1 MRWWSLSGF
10 LEGYV
15 EGDIKEGGGGRM
27 FFWEFLGFWYGKGYI
42 EGKMGVGE
50 VGWGVFLGR

>member
-1 MRWWSLSGF
+1 MSGF

-15 EGDIKEGGGGRM
+15 EGDIKEGGGGRT